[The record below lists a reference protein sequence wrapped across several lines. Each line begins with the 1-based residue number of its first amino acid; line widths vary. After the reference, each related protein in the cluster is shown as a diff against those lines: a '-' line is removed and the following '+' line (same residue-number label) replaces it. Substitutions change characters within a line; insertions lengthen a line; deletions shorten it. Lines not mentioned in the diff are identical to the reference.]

1 MPSTSTR
8 NAATRRSPP
17 RRQEKQGEEFADPL
31 AWLGQVLGEDVTEAR
46 LSSRLTDSAACL
58 VGDAYSM
65 SPQLEK
71 LYRASGQP
79 VPP

>member
-1 MPSTSTR
+1 MSR
-8 NAATRRSPP
+8 
-17 RRQEKQGEEFADPL
+17 EKQGEEFADLL

-71 LYRASGQP
+71 LYRASGSQCRTRSGHSNSTP
-79 VPP
+79 RTRWWLD